1 MAKLARVDKDIIIKH
16 FAGKAD
22 ALLQDQLIK
31 IGEAL
36 QKAIDMM
43 LPDLMK
49 DFLNCYPTAIAR
61 LCVRQI
67 TAVTFLHSKE
77 DEENS
82 FIFGYRS
89 IPLKGTG
96 IPFLFEEDYIKIL
109 RAKFEQEIVV
119 WREEVIRLVKLV
131 GETKNRTAC
140 ALENVNTEKQLKDNF
155 PEAYKILMQGRDNVT
170 TENKCDTIEN
180 TRAFLS
186 SIK

>member
-1 MAKLARVDKDIIIKH
+1 MAKLTRANKDIIIKH
-16 FAGKAD
+16 FVGKVD

-31 IGEAL
+31 IGEDL

-43 LPDLMK
+43 LPNLMK
-49 DFLNCYPTAIAR
+49 DFLNCYPTTIAR

-67 TAVTFLHSKE
+67 TAVTFLYSEE

-96 IPFLFEEDYIKIL
+96 IPFLFEKDYIKIL
-109 RAKFEQEIVV
+109 RVRFEQEIVV

-131 GETKNRTAC
+131 GATKNRVTC
-140 ALENVNTEKQLKDNF
+140 ALENIYTEKQLKDNF
-155 PEAYKILMQGRDNVT
+155 PEAYKILKQEKDNAT
-170 TENKCDTIEN
+170 MENECDTIEN

>member
-49 DFLNCYPTAIAR
+49 DFLNCYPTTIAR

-67 TAVTFLHSKE
+67 NAVTFLAPEE
-77 DEENS
+77 DY
-82 FIFGYRS
+82 FIFRYQS

-96 IPFLFEEDYIKIL
+96 IPFLFEKDYIKIL

-119 WREEVIRLVKLV
+119 WREEVIRLIKLV
-131 GETKNRTAC
+131 SETKNRTAC
-140 ALENVNTEKQLKDNF
+140 ALENINTEKQLKDNF
-155 PEAYKILMQGRDNVT
+155 PEAYKILMRERDNVT

>member
-22 ALLQDQLIK
+22 ALLQGQLIK

-49 DFLNCYPTAIAR
+49 DFLNCYPVAIAR

-67 TAVTFLHSKE
+67 SAVTFLRSKE
-77 DEENS
+77 DEES

-89 IPLKGTG
+89 IPLKGIG
-96 IPFLFEEDYIKIL
+96 IPFLFEENYIKIL
-109 RAKFEQEIVV
+109 RVRFEQERVV
-119 WREEVIRLVKLV
+119 WRDEVIRLVKLV

-140 ALENVNTEKQLKDNF
+140 ALESINTEKQLKDNF
-155 PEAYKILMQGRDNVT
+155 PEAYKILIQGRNSIA

-186 SIK
+186 NIK

>member
-16 FAGKAD
+16 FVGKAD
-22 ALLQDQLIK
+22 DLLQGQLIK

-49 DFLNCYPTAIAR
+49 DFLNCYPTTIAR

-67 TAVTFLHSKE
+67 TVATFLRSKE
-77 DEENS
+77 DEDP
-82 FIFGYRS
+82 FILRYRS

-96 IPFLFEEDYIKIL
+96 IPFLFEENYIKIL
-109 RAKFEQEIVV
+109 RVRFEQEIVV
-119 WREEVIRLVKLV
+119 WREEVIRLIKLV
-131 GETKNRTAC
+131 SETKNRTAC
-140 ALENVNTEKQLKDNF
+140 ALENINTEKQLKDNF
-155 PEAYKILMQGRDNVT
+155 PEAYKILMRGRDNVT

-186 SIK
+186 NIK

>member
-49 DFLNCYPTAIAR
+49 DFLNCYPTTIAR

-67 TAVTFLHSKE
+67 TAVTFLAPEE
-77 DEENS
+77 DY
-82 FIFGYRS
+82 FIFRYQS

-96 IPFLFEEDYIKIL
+96 IPFLFEKDYIKIL

-119 WREEVIRLVKLV
+119 WREEVIRLIKLV
-131 GETKNRTAC
+131 SETKNRTAC
-140 ALENVNTEKQLKDNF
+140 ALENINTEKQLKDNF
-155 PEAYKILMQGRDNVT
+155 PEAYKILMRERDNVT

>member
-49 DFLNCYPTAIAR
+49 DFLNCYPTTIAR
-61 LCVRQI
+61 LCVRRI
-67 TAVTFLHSKE
+67 AAVTFLAPEE
-77 DEENS
+77 DS
-82 FIFGYRS
+82 FIFGYQS

-96 IPFLFEEDYIKIL
+96 IPFLFEKDYIKIL

-119 WREEVIRLVKLV
+119 WREEVIRLIKLV
-131 GETKNRTAC
+131 SETKNRTAC
-140 ALENVNTEKQLKDNF
+140 ALENINTEKQLKDNF
-155 PEAYKILMQGRDNVT
+155 PEAYKILMQERDNVT

>member
-49 DFLNCYPTAIAR
+49 DFLNCYPTTIAR

-67 TAVTFLHSKE
+67 AAVTFLAPEE
-77 DEENS
+77 DS
-82 FIFGYRS
+82 FIFRYRS

-96 IPFLFEEDYIKIL
+96 IPFLFEKDYIKIL

-140 ALENVNTEKQLKDNF
+140 ALENINTEKQLKDNF
-155 PEAYKILMQGRDNVT
+155 PEAYKILMQERDNVT

>member
-1 MAKLARVDKDIIIKH
+1 MAKLTRVDKDIIIKH
-16 FAGKAD
+16 FVGKAD
-22 ALLQDQLIK
+22 ALLQGQLIK

-49 DFLNCYPTAIAR
+49 DFLNCYPTTIAR

-67 TAVTFLHSKE
+67 TATAFLRSKE
-77 DEENS
+77 DEDP
-82 FIFGYRS
+82 FIFRYSS

-96 IPFLFEEDYIKIL
+96 IPFLFEENYIKIL
-109 RAKFEQEIVV
+109 RVRFEQEIVV
-119 WREEVIRLVKLV
+119 WREEVIRLIKLV
-131 GETKNRTAC
+131 SETKNRTAC
-140 ALENVNTEKQLKDNF
+140 ALENINTEKQLKDNF
-155 PEAYKILMQGRDNVT
+155 PEAYKILMRGRDNVT

-186 SIK
+186 NIK

>member
-1 MAKLARVDKDIIIKH
+1 MAELTKVDKDIIIKH

-22 ALLQDQLIK
+22 ALLQGQLIK

-49 DFLNCYPTAIAR
+49 DFLNCYPTTIAR

-67 TAVTFLHSKE
+67 AATAFLRSKE
-77 DEENS
+77 DEDP
-82 FIFGYRS
+82 FIFRYRS

-96 IPFLFEEDYIKIL
+96 IPFLFEENYIKIL
-109 RAKFEQEIVV
+109 RVRFEQEIVV
-119 WREEVIRLVKLV
+119 WREEVIRLIKLV
-131 GETKNRTAC
+131 SETKNRTAC
-140 ALENVNTEKQLKDNF
+140 ALENINTEKQLKDNF
-155 PEAYKILMQGRDNVT
+155 PEAYKILMQGKDSVT